1 MVGLDAHLGADLMS
15 ATRTITQAELAEI
28 ILLALSHVRRVEI
41 NEAVSGGGMK
51 DMRTIG
57 ERIRSHQRWTR
68 AVHKL
73 TGGPRL
79 VVDNDCPL
87 PPKRDPARGIKGIR
101 IIHNNG
107 GDDHGPEAA

>member
-1 MVGLDAHLGADLMS
+1 MDRD
-15 ATRTITQAELAEI
+15 RTITQAELAEI

-41 NEAVSGGGMK
+41 NGEAVSGGGMK

-68 AVHKL
+68 AKHL
-73 TGGPRL
+73 LSGGPRL
-79 VVDNDCPL
+79 VVDNTDPMR
-87 PPKRDPARGIKGIR
+87 KREPAHGIRGIRTIYQ
-101 IIHNNG
+101 G

>member
-1 MVGLDAHLGADLMS
+1 MDRD
-15 ATRTITQAELAEI
+15 RTITQAELAEI

-41 NEAVSGGGMK
+41 NGEAVSGGGMK

-68 AVHKL
+68 AVHKPG
-73 TGGPRL
+73 GGPRL

-101 IIHNNG
+101 TIHNNG